1 MPSHFSVNFQCH
13 EPRQIDNKARRLY
26 LDRCI
31 PRQRA
36 RNSGLLGAALSCEDV
51 MGFVKCCSIRTTF
64 GRLIHVAK
72 ALLQPKWQAPLCMA
86 SMDYMGLAAPR
97 QKRHQI
103 RTWQP
108 QVSQE
113 DHLNG
118 YYNDT
123 NSRLHLPAMPGQRFS
138 LRLTSKEPGSAELVQ
153 PQAAHLV

>member
-1 MPSHFSVNFQCH
+1 MPSHFLFHCH
-13 EPRQIDNKARRLY
+13 EPRQIDKKARRLY
-26 LDRCI
+26 PDRRL
-31 PRQRA
+31 PRRRA
-36 RNSGLLGAALSCEDV
+36 RNSGLLSAALSCEDV
-51 MGFVKCCSIRTTF
+51 MGFVKMLFNSNHILKIDPYRESIASTPMA
-64 GRLIHVAK
+64 GS
-72 ALLQPKWQAPLCMA
+72 PLW
-86 SMDYMGLAAPR
+86 LAAPR
-97 QKRHQI
+97 QKRHKI
-103 RTWQP
+103 RTWQT